1 MWAQVSLV
9 SPVWLGLHRFQ
20 DAGALRPG
28 IRLAA
33 APPLRNLAL
42 GQGKVTGEEL
52 TGVPTLFSL
61 FKKKRS
67 TGTRSWPLVGPL
79 TFLSAA

>member
-20 DAGALRPG
+20 DAGGLRPG

-33 APPLRNLAL
+33 SPPLRSVAL
-42 GQGKVTGEEL
+42 GQGNVMEDEL
-52 TGVPTLFSL
+52 TGVPTVFSL
-61 FKKKRS
+61 WKKKIAVQV
-67 TGTRSWPLVGPL
+67 PAAGPQ
-79 TFLSAA
+79 SGS